1 LAGAH
6 ASGNDGLERVDLDL
20 SVTELSAALLGWC
33 LAHNVPMPKEA
44 RKRVDYARGH
54 FVLVLT
60 IRDREATGSG

>member
-1 LAGAH
+1 LTGAH
-6 ASGNDGLERVDLDL
+6 VTGNDRLERVDLNL
-20 SVTELSAALLGWC
+20 SVPELSAALLEWC